1 MNETFWLRRAR
12 REALRFNVGW
22 SVQRF
27 IPWVVGGGL
36 FAAIALIYLR
46 SQELS
51 IQPVWALGAVLFLV
65 GLGASVLAARRA
77 FLSTDDALARLDA
90 DLRLQ
95 NALTSARAEVI
106 SWPDARE
113 DARLALRWNWPRILL
128 PAAAAFLLIAAGVLV
143 PIPQGNAATARAMA
157 EPSTWAAV
165 QQRLDE
171 LKKKELVQPEAVEQ
185 FQSELDAL
193 RKQKADKWFSH
204 ESLEAGDQ
212 LQTQTAQGLAALQK
226 QLETAMSTYDASRK
240 LEETQLQ
247 AVQQTLGKQLQEA
260 LQGMQAG
267 AMPLNTDLLK
277 TLEGIDL
284 SKVRQMTPEQWG
296 EIRKRMKEG
305 IKTASGGQ
313 SDGEEVS
320 LIYLSAMR
328 QNNGGGVPSRG
339 PGAAPL
345 TLKDETKLGTKT
357 TEATS
362 NPDLSH
368 AVAGDVTGLSSRDHK
383 VDKLAYT
390 GPQAG
395 GGMAEVGPGGEA
407 AWEQT
412 ANPAEQQALKSFFR
426 QDAAGN

>member
-1 MNETFWLRRAR
+1 MNEAFWLRRAR

-36 FAAIALIYLR
+36 FAAIAMVYLR
-46 SQELS
+46 SQDLS
-51 IQPVWALGAVLFLV
+51 IAPVWVGAGVLFFV
-65 GLGASVLAARRA
+65 GAGISVLAARRA
-77 FLSTDDALARLDA
+77 FLSVDDALARLDA
-90 DLRLQ
+90 DLRLHS
-95 NALTSARAEVI
+95 ALTSAQAGVI
-106 SWPDARE
+106 SWPEARE

-128 PAAAAFLLIAAGVLV
+128 PAVAAVLLIAAGALV
-143 PIPQGNAATARAMA
+143 PIPQGNAAAARAMA
-157 EPSTWAAV
+157 EPSTWTAV

-212 LQTQTAQGLAALQK
+212 LQAQTAQGLAALQK
-226 QLETAMSTYDASRK
+226 QLETAMSTYDAARK
-240 LEETQLQ
+240 LEETQLK
-247 AVQQTLGKQLQEA
+247 AVQQALGKQLQEA
-260 LQGMQAG
+260 LQEMQAG
-267 AMPLNTDLLK
+267 AMPLDTDLMK
-277 TLEGIDL
+277 ALEKLDL
-284 SKVRQMTPEQWG
+284 SNVRQMTSEQWE

-320 LIYLSAMR
+320 LIYLSTMQ
-328 QNNGGGVPSRG
+328 QNGSGGAPTRG

-345 TLKDETKLGTKT
+345 TLKEETQLGTKT
-357 TEATS
+357 TETAS

-368 AVAGDVTGLSSRDHK
+368 AVAGDVTGLSAREHK
-383 VDKLAYT
+383 VDKSAYT

-395 GGMAEVGPGGEA
+395 GGMTEVGPGGEA

-426 QDAAGN
+426 QGDAGN

>member
-1 MNETFWLRRAR
+1 MNEAFWLRRAR

-22 SVQRF
+22 SVQKF

-36 FAAIALIYLR
+36 VAAIALVYLR
-46 SQELS
+46 SQDLR
-51 IQPVWALGAVLFLV
+51 IGPVWVLAGVLFFV
-65 GLGASVLAARRA
+65 GLGVSILAARRA

-95 NALTSARAEVI
+95 NALTSARAGVI
-106 SWPDARE
+106 SWPAARD
-113 DARLALRWNWPRILL
+113 DARLALRWNWPRIFL
-128 PAAAAFLLIAAGVLV
+128 PAAAAFLLIVAGVLV
-143 PIPQGNAATARAMA
+143 PIPRADATAARAIA
-157 EPSTWAAV
+157 EPSTWTAV

-185 FQSELDAL
+185 FQNELDAL
-193 RKQKADKWFSH
+193 RKQRAEKWFSH

-212 LQTQTAQGLAALQK
+212 LQAQTAQGLAALQK
-226 QLETAMSTYDASRK
+226 QLETALSTFDASRK
-240 LEETQLQ
+240 LEESQLK
-247 AVQQTLGKQLQEA
+247 AVQQTLGQQMQEA
-260 LQGMQAG
+260 LQGLQAG

-277 TLEGIDL
+277 ALEGLDL
-284 SKVRQMTPEQWG
+284 SNVRQMTSEQWE

-305 IKTASGGQ
+305 IKTASGGL
-313 SDGEEVS
+313 SDGEDVS
-320 LIYLSAMR
+320 LIYLSTFG
-328 QNNGGGVPSRG
+328 NNSGGVPSRG

-345 TLKDETKLGTKT
+345 TLKEETRLGTKT
-357 TEATS
+357 TETTS

-383 VDKLAYT
+383 VDKSAYT

-395 GGMAEVGPGGEA
+395 GGMADVGPGGEA

-426 QDAAGN
+426 QDAAGH

>member
-12 REALRFNVGW
+12 REALRFNMGW

-36 FAAIALIYLR
+36 FTAIAMVYLR
-46 SQELS
+46 SQELATG
-51 IQPVWALGAVLFLV
+51 PVWVLAGMLFLA
-65 GLGASVLAARRA
+65 GLGVSVLAARGA

-95 NALTSARAEVI
+95 NALTSARAGVI
-106 SWPDARE
+106 SWPEARE
-113 DARLALRWNWPRILL
+113 DARLALRWNWPRVLL
-128 PAAAAFLLIAAGVLV
+128 PAAAAFLLVAAGVLV
-143 PIPQGNAATARAMA
+143 PIPRADAKAANAVA
-157 EPSTWAAV
+157 EPSTWTAV

-193 RKQKADKWFSH
+193 RKQKAEKWFSH

-212 LQTQTAQGLAALQK
+212 LQAQTAQGLAALQK
-226 QLETAMSTYDASRK
+226 QLEAAMSTYDAARK
-240 LEETQLQ
+240 LEETQLK
-247 AVQQTLGKQLQEA
+247 AVQQALGKQLQEA

-267 AMPLNTDLLK
+267 AMPLDTDLLK
-277 TLEGIDL
+277 ALEGLDL
-284 SKVRQMTPEQWG
+284 SKVRQMTSEQWE

-313 SDGEEVS
+313 SDGEEIS
-320 LIYLSAMR
+320 LIYLSTMG
-328 QNNGGGVPSRG
+328 QNGGGGAPTRG
-339 PGAAPL
+339 PGTAPL
-345 TLKDETKLGTKT
+345 TLKEETQLGTKT
-357 TEATS
+357 TERAS

-368 AVAGDVTGLSSRDHK
+368 AVARDVTGLSAREHK
-383 VDKLAYT
+383 VDKSAYT

-395 GGMAEVGPGGEA
+395 GGMADVGPGGEA
-407 AWEQT
+407 VWEQT

-426 QDAAGN
+426 QGDTGN